1 MGKYIGKRLL
11 TSVVILFGV
20 SVIVFFLVMS
30 IPGDP
35 YSGMYSPDIP
45 PEQIAAKLEEL
56 GANDPWPV
64 QYVKWLG
71 RVVTGDFG
79 YSIWYKTPVIGIILD
94 RLGNTALLA
103 LVAVL

>member
-45 PEQIAAKLEEL
+45 P
-56 GANDPWPV
+56 GPYNM
-64 QYVKWLG
+64 
-71 RVVTGDFG
+71 
-79 YSIWYKTPVIGIILD
+79 
-94 RLGNTALLA
+94 
-103 LVAVL
+103 